1 MKIKNLTAAAA
12 EQLFAVLAG
21 WALLL
26 ISCSQKANS
35 VIPEDQKNAGEIS
48 TATLLTANEIYVN
61 DVGANGTD
69 TLDDTPAF
77 QKAIDSMAGMGGG
90 MVRVRTGTYYIN
102 VDTAI
107 KMKSNVTLYM
117 YDSTRILKA
126 KPTVSGRSYML
137 LLKNISNATIMG
149 GKLIGEWSD
158 HLGGTCT
165 GNCEQGFGIAIYSC
179 NNIKV
184 TRSIIRNCWGDGIT
198 VGARAADGATA
209 TSQIITLHKV
219 ICDSNRRQGLTIG
232 YVDSLIVD
240 SCKFTR
246 TTGTKPKD
254 GIDIEP
260 DNGTAQ
266 RVYIKNCE
274 MAYNDGNGI
283 EMNAKTNGTAVIKKI
298 YAYNNYIHHNAYS
311 AYVQHV
317 QESEMKNNYLTQN
330 RFYGNRIYTV
340 DTSNCVF
347 TPNTFAAPS
356 VWW

>member
-1 MKIKNLTAAAA
+1 MVTG
-12 EQLFAVLAG
+12 EQWIAILAG
-21 WALLL
+21 WALFLL
-26 ISCSQKANS
+26 SCSQQTNS
-35 VIPEDQKNAGEIS
+35 VLPEEHNKIREAAAS
-48 TATLLTANEIYVN
+48 ALLTTNEIYVN

-69 TLDDTPAF
+69 TLDDTHAF
-77 QKAIDSMAGMGGG
+77 QKAIDSMAVLGGG
-90 MVRVRTGTYYIN
+90 IVRVRTGTYYIN
-102 VDTAI
+102 VDTSI

-117 YDSTRILKA
+117 YDSTRVLKA
-126 KPTVSGRSYML
+126 KPTVSGRSYLL

-149 GKLIGEWSD
+149 GKLIGEWSG

-165 GNCEQGFGIAIYSC
+165 GTCEQGFGIAIYSSS
-179 NNIKV
+179 NVKV

-198 VGARAADGATA
+198 IGARPADGATT

-219 ICDSNRRQGLTIG
+219 VCDSNRRQGLTIG

-260 DNGTAQ
+260 DHGTAQ

-274 MAYNDGNGI
+274 IAYNDGAGI
-283 EMNAKTNGTAVIKKI
+283 EMNAKASTSAIIKKI
-298 YAYNNYIHHNAYS
+298 YAYNNYVHHNAYS

-317 QESEMKNNYLTQN
+317 QESEMKNNYFTQN
-330 RFYGNRIYTV
+330 RFYGNRIYTI
-340 DTSNCVF
+340 DTSSCVF